1 MFCSS
6 PNLYLRYRVPDLE
19 ESMKKSRE
27 KDKKV
32 KINKNRKVNKAVG
45 NKLNSVR
52 VKLITAFFIP
62 VLCIVLLGMV
72 TYQKASKGLINNF
85 ESSSLSTIRMMA
97 DYYQVGFNA
106 AMAKATQININESVK
121 DYYSGEYEGNTVEEL
136 QAYKLVQNS
145 IESNTLGD
153 YVVEN
158 ITIFGEYGASVSAK
172 GTAPQSLYSTFSDS
186 KEGKEFLESEK
197 KSMWS
202 GYHTYMD
209 SIMQQDS
216 EGYGIVFSKYLY
228 NKNNK
233 KMGIISI
240 DIKKEFIYNAL
251 ENAEFGEGSIVGFI
265 TSDGKEIICSGNEEF
280 KLMEQSFYIEKPILQ
295 FEEVIDTSDSDI
307 ADIVS
312 DRDEVHTYVDIE
324 GETYLYQCINL
335 PEQKAAVY
343 ALIPKGVIT
352 KEADEMRSIT
362 VIVVI
367 IASFVA
373 IIIGTI
379 LASGFSN
386 AIAKINTGLKHLE
399 EGDLTVNVSLKRKD
413 EFQSLSKGIKNMTL
427 GMKNLIVQMTNVSE
441 NVLNNATTVTGNA
454 EDMLEKSNYIAKN
467 VTDIEYA
474 IGQQAEDVMN
484 CFHQMTNLSEQIEMV
499 ADNAYA
505 ISQVV
510 IGTKGQVDEGIVIV
524 DDLSRCA
531 NDTAVITKK
540 VIQNIQ
546 VLHTKT
552 TAINE
557 ILQTINELADLTNLL
572 SLNASIEAARAGE
585 AGKGFSVVAD
595 EIRKLAGQSKNAATE
610 IEGIICEISKQT
622 KETVDTA
629 MQAEGIVDRQGDTL
643 NQTVSVFQ
651 GIGSYVEQLTANLSV
666 IMKGIDSIQKNKE
679 DTLIAVESISAT
691 TQETSAATGEL
702 SNAMESQIV
711 SAKDLSQIAVQ
722 LSNDAHNLESTVS
735 IFVIK

>member
-1 MFCSS
+1 
-6 PNLYLRYRVPDLE
+6 
-19 ESMKKSRE
+19 MKPRE
-27 KDKKV
+27 KDKKD
-32 KINKNRKVNKAVG
+32 KNEKYSQKSKVNKEVG

-97 DYYQVGFNA
+97 DYYQVGFEA

-121 DYYSGEYEGNTVEEL
+121 DYYSGEYKGNTVEEL
-136 QAYKLVQNS
+136 QAYKLVQNA

-158 ITIFGEYGASVSAK
+158 ITIFGEYGASVSGK

-186 KEGKEFLESEK
+186 EEGKEFLESAK

-209 SIMQQDS
+209 SVMQQNS
-216 EGYGIVFSKYLY
+216 EDYGIVFSKYLY

-233 KMGIISI
+233 KMGIISV

-251 ENAEFGEGSIVGFI
+251 ENAEFGEGSFVGFI
-265 TSDGKEIICSGNEEF
+265 TSDGKEIICGGNEGF
-280 KLMEQSFYIEKPILQ
+280 KLMEQAFYKEKPILQ
-295 FEEVIDTSDSDI
+295 FEEVIDKSDSDTAEI
-307 ADIVS
+307 AS
-312 DRDEVHTYVDIE
+312 DRDEVHTYVEIA
-324 GETYLYQCINL
+324 GKTYLYQYINL
-335 PEQKAAVY
+335 PEQGSAVY
-343 ALIPKGVIT
+343 ALIPKEVIT
-352 KEADEMRSIT
+352 KEADGMRSIT
-362 VIVVI
+362 VIIVI
-367 IASFVA
+367 VASFIA

-379 LASGFSN
+379 LASGYSN
-386 AIAKINTGLKHLE
+386 AITKINTGLKHLE

-413 EFQSLSKGIKNMTL
+413 EFQLLSKGIKNMTL

-441 NVLNNATTVTGNA
+441 NVLNNASTVTGNT

-467 VTDIEYA
+467 VTDIEHA
-474 IGQQAEDVMN
+474 IGQQAEDAMN

-510 IGTKGQVDEGIVIV
+510 VGTKGQVEEGIVIV

-557 ILQTINELADLTNLL
+557 ILQTINELSDLTNLL

-595 EIRKLAGQSKNAATE
+595 EIRKLAGQSKKAATE
-610 IEGIICEISKQT
+610 IESIICEISKQT

-629 MQAEGIVDRQGDTL
+629 MQAEGVVDRQGDTL
-643 NQTVSVFQ
+643 NQTVSVFR
-651 GIGSYVEQLTANLSV
+651 GIGSYVEQLTTNLSV
-666 IMKGIDSIQKNKE
+666 ITKGIDSIQKNKD
-679 DTLIAVESISAT
+679 DTLVAVESISAT
-691 TQETSAATGEL
+691 TQQTSAATGEL
-702 SNAMESQIV
+702 SNAMESQIA
-711 SAKDLSQIAVQ
+711 SAKDLSHIAVQ
-722 LSNDAHNLESTVS
+722 LGDAAHNLESTVS